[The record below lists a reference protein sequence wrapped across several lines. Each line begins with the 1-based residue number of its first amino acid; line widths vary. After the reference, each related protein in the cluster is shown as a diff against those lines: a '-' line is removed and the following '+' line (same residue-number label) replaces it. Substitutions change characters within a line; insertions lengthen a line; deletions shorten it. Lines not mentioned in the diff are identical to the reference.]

1 MRDGFGAVM
10 SIQVPGGAAEA
21 MRVAGRTKIFT
32 RATSLGGVE
41 SLIEHRASV
50 EGPHTRTP
58 QNLLRMSIG
67 LEATS
72 DLIADLDEALGG

>member
-1 MRDGFGAVM
+1 
-10 SIQVPGGAAEA
+10 
-21 MRVAGRTKIFT
+21 
-32 RATSLGGVE
+32 
-41 SLIEHRASV
+41 V
-50 EGPHTRTP
+50 EGPHSRTP